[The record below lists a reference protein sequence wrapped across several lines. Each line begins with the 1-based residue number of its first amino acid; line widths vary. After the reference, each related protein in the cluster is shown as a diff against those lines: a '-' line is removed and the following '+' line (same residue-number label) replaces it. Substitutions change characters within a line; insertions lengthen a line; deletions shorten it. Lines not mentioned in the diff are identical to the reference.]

1 MKHELSFGWNGLFNS
16 EIIHSV
22 SDTLEEST
30 NSFDGETFIVC
41 VKLEKKETTTQNEQG
56 KDELND
62 KKTS

>member
-30 NSFDGETFIVC
+30 YSFDGETIIVC
-41 VKLEKKETTTQNEQG
+41 IKLEKKETKTQNE
-56 KDELND
+56 
-62 KKTS
+62 

>member
-41 VKLEKKETTTQNEQG
+41 VKLEKKETTTHNE
-56 KDELND
+56 
-62 KKTS
+62 

>member
-30 NSFDGETFIVC
+30 NSLDGETFIVC
-41 VKLEKKETTTQNEQG
+41 VKLKKKTTTQNEQG